1 MIKSTDS
8 IDPIKSMQNSY
19 SWLKL
24 LHFNI
29 WIEEYVKLNNK
40 YKQNVITLLHWDI
53 IKNSR

>member
-1 MIKSTDS
+1 MIKSTDW

-19 SWLKL
+19 SWLKP